1 MFRHGATIQIKEQT
15 SMQHWFFLISAIV
28 LEVAGTT
35 AMKFSEGFT
44 KIVPSVL
51 MAVLFLSSLA
61 MLTLALKK
69 IEIGM
74 AYAIW
79 SGLGTALIT
88 VLGIYLFNESANL
101 MKLLSITLIIAGVVG
116 LNLSGANH

>member
-1 MFRHGATIQIKEQT
+1 
-15 SMQHWFFLISAIV
+15 
-28 LEVAGTT
+28 
-35 AMKFSEGFT
+35 
-44 KIVPSVL
+44 

-69 IEIGM
+69 FEIGM

-79 SGLGTALIT
+79 SGLGTALIA
-88 VLGIYLFNESANL
+88 VLGIYLFNETASL
-101 MKLLSITLIIAGVVG
+101 MKFFSILLIIAGVVG

>member
-1 MFRHGATIQIKEQT
+1 
-15 SMQHWFFLISAIV
+15 MQHWFFLISAIL

-35 AMKFSEGFT
+35 AMKFSQGFT

-69 IEIGM
+69 FEIGM

-79 SGLGTALIT
+79 SGLGTVLIA
-88 VLGIYLFNESANL
+88 VLGIYLFNETASL
-101 MKLLSITLIIAGVVG
+101 MKFFSILLIIAGVVG
-116 LNLSGANH
+116 LHLSGAKH

>member
-1 MFRHGATIQIKEQT
+1 
-15 SMQHWFFLISAIV
+15 MQHWFFLISAIL

-44 KIVPSVL
+44 KLVPSVL

-69 IEIGM
+69 FEIGM

-79 SGLGTALIT
+79 SGIGTALIA
-88 VLGIYLFNESANL
+88 VLGIYLFNETASL
-101 MKLLSITLIIAGVVG
+101 MKFFSILLIIAGVVG

>member
-1 MFRHGATIQIKEQT
+1 
-15 SMQHWFFLISAIV
+15 MQHWFFLISAIL

-35 AMKFSEGFT
+35 AMKFSEGFS
-44 KIVPSVL
+44 KVIPSIL
-51 MAVLFLSSLA
+51 MAILFISSLA

-69 IEIGM
+69 FEIGM

-88 VLGIYLFNESANL
+88 VLGIYLFNETANL
-101 MKLLSITLIIAGVVG
+101 MKFLSITLIIAGVVG
-116 LNLSGANH
+116 LHLSGAKH

>member
-1 MFRHGATIQIKEQT
+1 
-15 SMQHWFFLISAIV
+15 MQHWFFLISAIL

-44 KIVPSVL
+44 KTLPSIL
-51 MAVLFLSSLA
+51 MAVLFIASLA

-69 IEIGM
+69 FEIGM

-79 SGLGTALIT
+79 SGIGTALIA
-88 VLGIYLFNESANL
+88 VIGIYLFDETATL
-101 MKLLSITLIIAGVVG
+101 VKFLSIALIIAGVVG
-116 LNLSGANH
+116 LNLSGAKH

>member
-1 MFRHGATIQIKEQT
+1 
-15 SMQHWFFLISAIV
+15 MQHWFFLISAIL
-28 LEVAGTT
+28 LEVVGTT

-44 KIVPSVL
+44 KLVPSVL

-69 IEIGM
+69 FEIGM

-79 SGLGTALIT
+79 SGLGTALIA
-88 VLGIYLFNESANL
+88 VLGIYLFNETASL
-101 MKLLSITLIIAGVVG
+101 MKFFSILLIIAGAVG

>member
-1 MFRHGATIQIKEQT
+1 
-15 SMQHWFFLISAIV
+15 MQHWFFLISAIL

-44 KIVPSVL
+44 KLVPSVL

-69 IEIGM
+69 FEIGM

-79 SGLGTALIT
+79 SGIGTALIA
-88 VLGIYLFNESANL
+88 VLGIYLFNETASL
-101 MKLLSITLIIAGVVG
+101 MKFFSILLIIAGVAG

>member
-1 MFRHGATIQIKEQT
+1 
-15 SMQHWFFLISAIV
+15 MQHWFFLISAIL

-35 AMKFSEGFT
+35 AMKFSQGFT

-69 IEIGM
+69 FEIGM

-79 SGLGTALIT
+79 SGLGTVLIA
-88 VLGIYLFNESANL
+88 VLGIYLFNETASL
-101 MKLLSITLIIAGVVG
+101 MKLFSILLIITGVVG
-116 LNLSGANH
+116 LHLSGVNH

>member
-1 MFRHGATIQIKEQT
+1 
-15 SMQHWFFLISAIV
+15 MQHWFFLISAIL

-44 KIVPSVL
+44 KIVPSIL

-69 IEIGM
+69 FEIGM

-79 SGLGTALIT
+79 SGIGTALIA
-88 VLGIYLFNESANL
+88 VIGIYLFDETATL
-101 MKLLSITLIIAGVVG
+101 MKFLSIALIIAGVVG
-116 LNLSGANH
+116 LNLSGAKH

>member
-1 MFRHGATIQIKEQT
+1 
-15 SMQHWFFLISAIV
+15 MQHWFFLISAIL

-44 KIVPSVL
+44 KIVPSIL
-51 MAVLFLSSLA
+51 MAVLFIASLA

-69 IEIGM
+69 FEIGM

-79 SGLGTALIT
+79 SGLGTALIAI
-88 VLGIYLFNESANL
+88 LGIYLFNETANM
-101 MKLLSITLIIAGVVG
+101 MKFLSILLIIAGVVG
-116 LNLSGANH
+116 LNLSGAKH

>member
-1 MFRHGATIQIKEQT
+1 
-15 SMQHWFFLISAIV
+15 MQHWFFLISAIL

-44 KIVPSVL
+44 KTLPSIL
-51 MAVLFLSSLA
+51 MVVLFIASLA

-69 IEIGM
+69 FEIGM

-79 SGLGTALIT
+79 SGLGTALIA
-88 VLGIYLFNESANL
+88 VLGVYLFDETASL
-101 MKLLSITLIIAGVVG
+101 MKFLSIALIIAGVVG
-116 LNLSGANH
+116 LHLSGAKH

>member
-1 MFRHGATIQIKEQT
+1 
-15 SMQHWFFLISAIV
+15 MQHWFFLISAIL

-44 KIVPSVL
+44 KLVPSVL

-69 IEIGM
+69 FEIGM

-79 SGLGTALIT
+79 SGLGTALIA
-88 VLGIYLFNESANL
+88 VLGIYLFNETASL
-101 MKLLSITLIIAGVVG
+101 MKFFSILLIIAGVVG

>member
-1 MFRHGATIQIKEQT
+1 
-15 SMQHWFFLISAIV
+15 MQHWFFLISAIV

-35 AMKFSEGFT
+35 AMKFSQGFT

-69 IEIGM
+69 FEIGM

-79 SGLGTALIT
+79 SGLGTALIA
-88 VLGIYLFNESANL
+88 VLGIYLFNETASL
-101 MKLLSITLIIAGVVG
+101 MKFFSILLIIAGVVG
-116 LNLSGANH
+116 LHLSGAKH

>member
-1 MFRHGATIQIKEQT
+1 
-15 SMQHWFFLISAIV
+15 MQHWFFLISAIL

-44 KIVPSVL
+44 KLVPSVL

-69 IEIGM
+69 FEIGM

-79 SGLGTALIT
+79 SGLGTALIA
-88 VLGIYLFNESANL
+88 VLGIYLFNETTSL
-101 MKLLSITLIIAGVVG
+101 MKFFSILLIIAGVVG

>member
-1 MFRHGATIQIKEQT
+1 
-15 SMQHWFFLISAIV
+15 MQYWFFLISAIL

-44 KIVPSVL
+44 KIIPSVL
-51 MAVLFLSSLA
+51 VAVLFLSSLA

-69 IEIGM
+69 FEIGM

-88 VLGIYLFNESANL
+88 VLGIYLFNETANL
-101 MKLLSITLIIAGVVG
+101 MKFLSITLIIAGVVG
-116 LNLSGANH
+116 LHLSGAKH

>member
-1 MFRHGATIQIKEQT
+1 
-15 SMQHWFFLISAIV
+15 MQHWFFLISAIL

-44 KIVPSVL
+44 KIVPSIL
-51 MAVLFLSSLA
+51 MAVLFISSLA

-69 IEIGM
+69 FEIGM

-79 SGLGTALIT
+79 SGLGTALIA
-88 VLGIYLFNESANL
+88 VIGIYLFDETATL
-101 MKLLSITLIIAGVVG
+101 VKFLSIALIIAGVVG
-116 LNLSGANH
+116 LNLSGAKH

>member
-1 MFRHGATIQIKEQT
+1 
-15 SMQHWFFLISAIV
+15 MQHWFFLISAIL

-44 KIVPSVL
+44 KLVPSVL

-69 IEIGM
+69 FEIGM

-79 SGLGTALIT
+79 SGLGTALIA
-88 VLGIYLFNESANL
+88 VLGIYLFNETASL
-101 MKLLSITLIIAGVVG
+101 MKFFSILLIIAGAVG

>member
-1 MFRHGATIQIKEQT
+1 
-15 SMQHWFFLISAIV
+15 MQHWFFLISAIL

-69 IEIGM
+69 FEVGM

-79 SGLGTALIT
+79 SGLGTALIAI
-88 VLGIYLFNESANL
+88 LGIYLFNETANM
-101 MKLLSITLIIAGVVG
+101 MKFLSILLIIAGVVG
-116 LNLSGANH
+116 LNLSGAKH

>member
-1 MFRHGATIQIKEQT
+1 
-15 SMQHWFFLISAIV
+15 MQHWFFLISAIL

-44 KIVPSVL
+44 KVVPSVL

-69 IEIGM
+69 FEIGM

-79 SGLGTALIT
+79 SGLGTALIAI
-88 VLGIYLFNESANL
+88 LGIYLFNETANM
-101 MKLLSITLIIAGVVG
+101 MKFLSILLIIVGVVG
-116 LNLSGANH
+116 LNLSGAKH

>member
-1 MFRHGATIQIKEQT
+1 
-15 SMQHWFFLISAIV
+15 MQHWFFLISAIL

-35 AMKFSEGFT
+35 AMKFSQGFT

-69 IEIGM
+69 FEIGM

-79 SGLGTALIT
+79 SGLGTVLIA
-88 VLGIYLFNESANL
+88 VLGIYLFNETASL
-101 MKLLSITLIIAGVVG
+101 MKFFSILLIIAGVIG
-116 LNLSGANH
+116 LHLSGANH

>member
-1 MFRHGATIQIKEQT
+1 
-15 SMQHWFFLISAIV
+15 MQHWFFLISAIL

-44 KIVPSVL
+44 KLVPSAL

-69 IEIGM
+69 FEIGM

-88 VLGIYLFNESANL
+88 VLGIYLFNETASL
-101 MKLLSITLIIAGVVG
+101 MKFFSILLIISGVVG
-116 LNLSGANH
+116 LHLSGANH

>member
-1 MFRHGATIQIKEQT
+1 
-15 SMQHWFFLISAIV
+15 MQHWFFLISAIL

-44 KIVPSVL
+44 KIVPSIL

-69 IEIGM
+69 FEIGM

-79 SGLGTALIT
+79 SGLGTALIA
-88 VLGIYLFNESANL
+88 VIGIYLFDETATL
-101 MKLLSITLIIAGVVG
+101 MKFLSIALIIAGVVG
-116 LNLSGANH
+116 LNLSGAKH